1 MVKSSISTNVLLF
14 LKTTIRLVLV
24 CHKQTDSLWTY
35 RLCAGTLIPMSRV
48 LVNKP
53 QPLEARFAKERDLVQ
68 LSFGKRLR
76 ALRTEHKLTLEM
88 LAERA
93 DLHENYVG
101 AVERGERNL
110 SLYNVWRLANGL
122 GLSASDLVQDLPRRK
137 GKSSKSA

>member
-1 MVKSSISTNVLLF
+1 
-14 LKTTIRLVLV
+14 
-24 CHKQTDSLWTY
+24 
-35 RLCAGTLIPMSRV
+35 MSRV

-53 QPLEARFAKERDLVQ
+53 QPLEAAFAQERDLVQ
-68 LSFGKRLR
+68 ELFGKRLR
-76 ALRTEHKLTLEM
+76 ALRNEHKLTLEM
-88 LAERA
+88 LAERS